1 MARLNQIIAVE
12 KGVKGHAFSRLS
24 DMNKII
30 QKPDLFNGV
39 TRVYRPRDENGER
52 LPSERKH
59 VQYNVPSILADLR
72 TFFGDHLDTT
82 ARKDWANTAARA
94 NINIGGTTVIADVP
108 VTHLLFL
115 EKQMTDLRTFVSNLP
130 VLDDSEEWT
139 ADANS
144 GLFRTNPTE
153 TIRTKKEQRPVVL
166 YDATD
171 KHPAQTQLITEDVTV
186 GTWAAT
192 RISGAMPKPDK
203 IKMIERIDRMI
214 RAIKEAREEA
224 NGINEVETPAV
235 GDALFGFIFADAA

>member
-12 KGVKGHAFSRLS
+12 KGVKSHAFSRLT
-24 DMNKII
+24 DLNKIV

-39 TRVYRPRDENGER
+39 TRSYQPRDENGER

-59 VQYNVPSILADLR
+59 VQYNVSGILSDLR
-72 TFFGDHLDTT
+72 SFFGDYLDTT
-82 ARKDWANTAARA
+82 ARKDWANTSARA
-94 NINIGGTTVIADVP
+94 DIKIGDKTIIAGVP

-115 EKQMTDLRTFVSNLP
+115 EKQMTDLRTFVGNLP

-144 GLFRTNPTE
+144 GQYRTRATE

-171 KHPAQTQLITEDVTV
+171 KHPAQTQLITEDVAV

-203 IKMIERIDRMI
+203 IKMVERIDRVI

-224 NGINEVETPAV
+224 NGINEIDTPAV
-235 GDALFGFIFADAA
+235 SEPMFDYIFSAT